1 MNREDVFRYVRKTY
15 GTEPE
20 YLFKSSPR
28 AAVLRHKGGKKW
40 YGIIMNIPG
49 NKLGLETEAEVDV
62 LNVKADPEL
71 VGFLQMQPGMFPA
84 YHMNKEHWI
93 SILLD
98 DEADRKKIRGLIDG
112 SFELTGEKPRPA
124 S

>member
-1 MNREDVFRYVRKTY
+1 MNRKDVFQYVQRTY

-20 YLFKSSPR
+20 YLFKSSPQ
-28 AAVLRHKGGKKW
+28 AAVLRHRGGKKW
-40 YGIIMNIPG
+40 YGIIMNLPG
-49 NKLGLETEAEVDV
+49 SRLGLETEEEVDV

-71 VGFLQMQPGMFPA
+71 VSFLQLQPGMFPA

-98 DEADRKKIRGLIDG
+98 EAADRKKICGLIEE
-112 SFELTGEKPRPA
+112 SYRLTLDRRE
-124 S
+124 